1 LNGIRD
7 FVVKASDKDVHF
19 MTEALKEAEIAY
31 EDGESPIGACIVH
44 QDKIIAR
51 AHNQVELL
59 KDPTA
64 HAEMIAITQAA
75 NTLGNWRLEKCTLY
89 VTKEP
94 CLMCSGALLLSRVQK
109 LVFGA
114 VDERGTGL
122 RDLIH
127 PGYEASLRTL
137 EVTGG
142 VLAEPCQLLLKEFF
156 KKVRKE
162 K

>member
-1 LNGIRD
+1 LDGIRD

-31 EDGESPIGACIVH
+31 EDGESPVGACIVY
-44 QDKIIAR
+44 QDKIIGR

-75 NTLGNWRLEKCTLY
+75 NTLGNWRLEKCTIY

-114 VDERGTGL
+114 TDERGTGL

-137 EVTGG
+137 EVSGG